1 MSARK
6 LNKKVASHESLQRFT
21 ENKLNKIFALK
32 KITQAAVN
40 KLSKVE
46 AELFAKMVTE
56 KFNALEGDEKEI
68 FWNKIEDITG
78 ELTKNQVWEYNNN
91 KITAAIANLMQ
102 QFGRMPSKTELAEET
117 KLSRTTIHKHLKEF
131 GTHPLYLEQMEQFRF
146 MTKKVL
152 AKVYTF
158 AVNGDVLAA
167 KLFFN
172 VVGNLNNTPRQKNT
186 FIQNQNNYIQIN
198 GMVLSQEAIEQLS
211 PEQITSIEK
220 VLNRKKS

>member
-1 MSARK
+1 
-6 LNKKVASHESLQRFT
+6 
-21 ENKLNKIFALK
+21 
-32 KITQAAVN
+32 
-40 KLSKVE
+40 
-46 AELFAKMVTE
+46 MVTE

>member
-1 MSARK
+1 MKAKSNLK
-6 LNKKVASHESLQRFT
+6 INKQGLQRLT
-21 ENKLNKIFALK
+21 ENKLNKIFEKK
-32 KITQAAVN
+32 KITQAEVK

-46 AELFAKMVTE
+46 YELFAKMITE

-78 ELTKNQVWEYNNN
+78 ELTKNQVWEYNNS
-91 KITAAIANLMQ
+91 KITIAISTLMQ
-102 QFGRMPSKTELAEET
+102 QYGRMPSKTELAEET

-131 GTHPLYLEQMEQFRF
+131 GTHPLYLEEMEQYKF
-146 MTKKVL
+146 MASKVL
-152 AKVYTF
+152 TKVFSF

-186 FIQNQNNYIQIN
+186 LIQNQNNYIQIN
-198 GMVLSQEAIEQLS
+198 GMVLSQEVIERLS
-211 PEQITSIEK
+211 PEQICTIESILIAS
-220 VLNRKKS
+220 LNHT